1 MQRAMGVGVAV
12 LAGLAVVGI
21 AFLAVPD
28 DQQQARSTS
37 SSQDGSAAAVRVAG
51 EFWDLAIDGECRE
64 ASRLM
69 WWPAD
74 REARREG
81 YARVCQEAVKPDSVE
96 IGDPRPA
103 GSTETPFGATDY
115 LVVPV
120 TLTTAGTTTT
130 DELRMVEVDDAWY
143 VIR

>member
-1 MQRAMGVGVAV
+1 
-12 LAGLAVVGI
+12 
-21 AFLAVPD
+21 
-28 DQQQARSTS
+28 
-37 SSQDGSAAAVRVAG
+37 
-51 EFWDLAIDGECRE
+51 
-64 ASRLM
+64 M

-81 YARVCQEAVKPDSVE
+81 YTRVCQEADRPDSVE
-96 IGDPRPA
+96 IGDPRAA
-103 GSTETPFGATDY
+103 GSTEMPYGATDY

-120 TLTTAGTTTT
+120 TLTTAGATTT